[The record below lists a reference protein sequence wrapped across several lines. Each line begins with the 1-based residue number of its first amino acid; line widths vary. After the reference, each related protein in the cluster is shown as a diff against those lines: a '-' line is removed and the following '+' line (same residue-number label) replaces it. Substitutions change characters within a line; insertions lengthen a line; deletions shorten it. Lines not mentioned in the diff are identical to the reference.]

1 MNPRLE
7 EIFAYAASTRD
18 ELLRAADAPDEE
30 RSRRPSDGRW
40 SVAENLEHLA
50 LVEAGTVALLAKML
64 ARARAAGLGPER
76 EYGSVLHSLDQHGV
90 EHAAR
95 PIVAP
100 SIVAPTGTLAAEDSL
115 ASLARSRAALLA
127 FYREANGLDLSAVR
141 ARHITLGELDL
152 YQWPLFVAQHERR
165 HARQIVATLAA
176 LRR

>member
-18 ELLRAADAPDEE
+18 ELLRAADAPEEE

-50 LVEAGTVALLAKML
+50 LVEAGTVTLLAKML

-76 EYGSVLHSLDQHGV
+76 EEGSVLRSLDEHGV
-90 EHAAR
+90 EQAAH
-95 PIVAP
+95 PIAAP
-100 SIVAPTGTLAAEDSL
+100 SFVAPTGALTADASL

-127 FYREANGLDLSAVR
+127 FYRDADGLDLGAVR
-141 ARHITLGELDL
+141 ARHVALGELDL